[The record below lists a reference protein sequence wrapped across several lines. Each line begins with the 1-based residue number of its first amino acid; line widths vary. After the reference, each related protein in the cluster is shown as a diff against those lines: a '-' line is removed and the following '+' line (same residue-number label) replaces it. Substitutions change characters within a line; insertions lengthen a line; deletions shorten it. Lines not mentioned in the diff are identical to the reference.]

1 MTPTPDV
8 HGDDRSATAPVIRVA
23 VVDDH
28 RLVLDGLTAHLRF
41 RHPDLHVVAAE
52 TTWVGLMSH
61 PEFPVDVA
69 VLDLGLG
76 DDIPVETKIRTLA
89 TAGTRSVVMSRHAD
103 AVSVQSA
110 LQAGA
115 LAFVPKTDDASELVQ
130 AIRAA
135 AAGIRYRAHSTAASE
150 FDVIGGAT
158 PGLGRQELRAL
169 MLFSTGRAV
178 KEVAEHMDTTEETVK
193 SYLKRARR
201 KYRSA
206 GVDLGTRVLLRRHA
220 VREGWV
226 SPE

>member
-1 MTPTPDV
+1 MTPTSTPHDGV
-8 HGDDRSATAPVIRVA
+8 IAPVIRVA

-28 RLVLDGLTAHLRF
+28 RLVLDGLAAHLRF
-41 RHPDLHVVAAE
+41 THPDLRVVATE
-52 TTWVGLMSH
+52 TTWVGLLSH

-76 DDIPVETKIRTLA
+76 DDIPVEVKVRTLA
-89 TAGTRSVVMSRHAD
+89 TAATRTVVMSRHAD
-103 AVSVQSA
+103 AISVQSA

-115 LAFVPKTDDASELVQ
+115 LAFVPKTDDAAELVH
-130 AIRAA
+130 AIRSA
-135 AAGIRYRAHSTAASE
+135 AAGERYRPVSTASSE
-150 FDVIGGAT
+150 IEVIGEAT

-169 MLFSTGRAV
+169 MLFSTGRSV
-178 KEVAEHMDTTEETVK
+178 KEVAVQMETTQETVK

-201 KYRSA
+201 KYRAA

-220 VREGWV
+220 VRQGWV